1 MIPYFMVSLVT
12 GGSGFIGSHIVDKL
26 LELGHRV
33 VVVDDESSGS
43 HRNEDANYYKLD
55 VLNYDGLSYVFAEEK
70 PDYVFHLA
78 AESRIG
84 PSIENPMRASDV
96 NFMGT
101 CVVLQLSR
109 EYGVKR
115 FMLSSTSAAYGL
127 QSPPH
132 HEGLGS
138 DCLNPYS
145 VSKVAAEKLAMM
157 YYSLYGLETVI
168 FRYFNVYGD
177 RAPSE
182 GQYSPVVS
190 LFLRQKKSGPMT
202 ITGDGKQRRDF
213 VHVSDVVEAN
223 IFAATRDLPNYAKR
237 QVFGGIINVGSGR
250 NHSILEI
257 AQMIGGNYDF
267 MPKRE
272 GEAKETLADV
282 TKAKHFLGWNP
293 KVNLEEW
300 IKSQK

>member
-12 GGSGFIGSHIVDKL
+12 GGLGFIGSHIVDKL
-26 LELGHRV
+26 LQLGHSV
-33 VVVDDESSGS
+33 IVVDDESSGS
-43 HRNEDANYYKLD
+43 YRNERAKHYKLD
-55 VLNYDGLSYVFAEEK
+55 VLNYDALSYVFAKEK
-70 PDYVFHLA
+70 PDWVFHLA

-127 QSPPH
+127 QPPPH
-132 HEGLGS
+132 HEELNS

-145 VSKVAAEKLAMM
+145 VSKVAAEKLAAM
-157 YYSLYGLETVI
+157 YYTLYGLETVI

-223 IFAATRDLPNYAKR
+223 IFAATRDLPDYAKR
-237 QVFGGIINVGSGR
+237 QVFGKVVNIGSGK
-250 NHSILEI
+250 NYGILEI
-257 AQMIGGNYDF
+257 AEMIGGDYEF
-267 MPKRE
+267 IPKRE

-282 TKAKHFLGWNP
+282 AKAKNFLGWNP
-293 KVNLEEW
+293 KVDFKKW
-300 IKSQK
+300 IETQK